1 MQAPEKSQSG
11 RLLHQAYDRI
21 AIPEDVS
28 ALGVKQG
35 DEGVIRGL
43 NLHKDRVFAFV
54 EVTYSTGQTRGWVV
68 MEIKP
73 QTKIVSYTTAPR

>member
-1 MQAPEKSQSG
+1 MQAPERAQSG
-11 RLLHQAYDRI
+11 RLLHQEYDRI
-21 AIPEDVS
+21 VIPEDVY

-43 NLHKDRVFAFV
+43 DLHKDRVFAFV

-68 MEIKP
+68 MEVKP
-73 QTKIVSYTTAPR
+73 QVKVVSYTTVPR